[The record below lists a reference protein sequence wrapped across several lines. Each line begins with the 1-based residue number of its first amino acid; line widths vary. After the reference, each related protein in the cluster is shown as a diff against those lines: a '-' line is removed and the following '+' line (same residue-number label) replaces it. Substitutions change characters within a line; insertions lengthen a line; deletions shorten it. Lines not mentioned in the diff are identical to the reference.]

1 MALHLKKMVSTEFSK
16 TDTKMQMSKE
26 Y

>member
-16 TDTKMQMSKE
+16 TDTKMQMAKE